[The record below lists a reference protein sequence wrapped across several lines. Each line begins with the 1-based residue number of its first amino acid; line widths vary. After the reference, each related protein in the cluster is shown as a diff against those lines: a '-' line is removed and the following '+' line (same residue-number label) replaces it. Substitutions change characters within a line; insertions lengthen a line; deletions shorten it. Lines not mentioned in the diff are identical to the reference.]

1 MYWLADIMTE
11 LLVYLLSHARQY
23 EFFFFVP
30 ITMHKKKLPW
40 TIKFKLLEGLN
51 YLNCYASLHMNLS
64 VIARVHV
71 YVEYIFCA
79 YVCESF
85 YSPISV
91 QASDPKNQSGCN
103 RNIKNLMQYVDKM
116 LTLWARGHR
125 SKHPLGRNVSMLVDM
140 ARINVCGLPLY
151 LLVIQQSG
159 HSVQHHNT
167 RHKTHI
173 WFTKADLM
181 HLHFLPFCPFTVL
194 SYL

>member
-1 MYWLADIMTE
+1 MTVKE
-11 LLVYLLSHARQY
+11 NLNRTTENKVVWQLCQKTTFKHFLVIILLRLNARLH
-23 EFFFFVP
+23 
-30 ITMHKKKLPW
+30 ITFDKGINQVSWFL
-40 TIKFKLLEGLN
+40 
-51 YLNCYASLHMNLS
+51 
-64 VIARVHV
+64 
-71 YVEYIFCA
+71 
-79 YVCESF
+79 
-85 YSPISV
+85 V

-103 RNIKNLMQYVDKM
+103 RNIRILMQYVDKM

-181 HLHFLPFCPFTVL
+181 HLYFLPFCPFTVL